1 MESRN
6 EKKSENMTYSGSG
19 VDYGAIDP
27 FKRLAQ
33 ELAGQTAAN
42 IARFGFSEVS
52 ASRGE
57 SAYLIETPEYYLA
70 HVEEGLGTKNLIAD
84 EMFRLTGRSY
94 YAGIAQ
100 DTVAMIVNDL
110 VTLGALPISVAMHLG
125 VGDSEWFK
133 NETRYRD
140 LAQGWRKACD
150 LARCNWG
157 PGETPGLKDVVN
169 PQTAVLAGSALGII
183 KPKYRMIAGNV
194 CDGDAIVL
202 VESSGIH
209 ANGLTMARRI
219 ASRLPQGY
227 LAEIPGGRTYGDAL
241 LDPTHIYVGLVED
254 CLNSGADIHYAVNIT
269 GHGWR
274 KLMRLEKPFAYVVE
288 RLPRSLPVFEFIQEQ
303 GPVDDLEAYANFNMG
318 AGFALY
324 VPQNNVKTVIDIAMS
339 LGLVAF
345 KAGHIDAAQNK
356 KVIIAPLGIEY
367 AGDTL
372 RVR

>member
-6 EKKSENMTYSGSG
+6 EKKSEKLTYSGSG
-19 VDYGAIDP
+19 VDYGALDP

-42 IARFGFSEVS
+42 IARFGFSEVA

-84 EMFRLTGRSY
+84 EMLCLTGRSY

-169 PQTAVLAGSALGII
+169 PQIAVLAGSAL
-183 KPKYRMIAGNV
+183 
-194 CDGDAIVL
+194 
-202 VESSGIH
+202 
-209 ANGLTMARRI
+209 
-219 ASRLPQGY
+219 
-227 LAEIPGGRTYGDAL
+227 
-241 LDPTHIYVGLVED
+241 
-254 CLNSGADIHYAVNIT
+254 
-269 GHGWR
+269 
-274 KLMRLEKPFAYVVE
+274 
-288 RLPRSLPVFEFIQEQ
+288 
-303 GPVDDLEAYANFNMG
+303 
-318 AGFALY
+318 
-324 VPQNNVKTVIDIAMS
+324 
-339 LGLVAF
+339 
-345 KAGHIDAAQNK
+345 
-356 KVIIAPLGIEY
+356 
-367 AGDTL
+367 
-372 RVR
+372 